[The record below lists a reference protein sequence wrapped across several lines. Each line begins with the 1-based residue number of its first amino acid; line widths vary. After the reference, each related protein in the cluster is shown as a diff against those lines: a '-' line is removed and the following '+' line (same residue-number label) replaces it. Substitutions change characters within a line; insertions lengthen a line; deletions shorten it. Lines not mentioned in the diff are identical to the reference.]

1 MENRVDWGEWDDC
14 TKVPASGG
22 FPPRFSIRPHIARL
36 SPMRP
41 CRLAEQCCFPRH
53 LLAAE
58 IPPDSGE
65 FPPIG
70 GWHRLE
76 RWVAPIGKVG
86 GTDWK
91 NAG

>member
-1 MENRVDWGEWDDC
+1 
-14 TKVPASGG
+14 
-22 FPPRFSIRPHIARL
+22 
-36 SPMRP
+36 MRP

-53 LLAAE
+53 LLVVE

-76 RWVAPIGKVG
+76 RWVAPIGKMLANEIEG
-86 GTDWK
+86 GRKMAVRYPDAVNESKAIQTSLVSVMP
-91 NAG
+91 